1 MSENTIGLWAELP
14 EQERFEKHLE
24 ELCNS
29 YSTEAIVE
37 KNFHE
42 GNDPIED
49 LSNIK
54 KELNNSIAIEMIKYM
69 KEKYGYNNEAEIR
82 KQIDIYSDKYFASFI
97 KDGIRLIISKTIDAI
112 KTSEI
117 KGWVEK
123 FKEWMKKWGSK

>member
-14 EQERFEKHLE
+14 EQERAGKYLNEI
-24 ELCNS
+24 CDS
-29 YSTEAIVE
+29 YSTHAECENDYIS
-37 KNFHE
+37 
-42 GNDPIED
+42 GDPIED

-112 KTSEI
+112 KTAEI